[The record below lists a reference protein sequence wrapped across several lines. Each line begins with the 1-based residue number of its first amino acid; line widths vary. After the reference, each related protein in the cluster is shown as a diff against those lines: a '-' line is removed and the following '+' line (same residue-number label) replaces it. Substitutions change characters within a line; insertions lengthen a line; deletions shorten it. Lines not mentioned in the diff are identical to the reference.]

1 MLNIHCGKTYLQVC
15 LIFMLLLGAITNKVT
30 AGEQVKVMIVTGVD
44 YPGHPWRTQAV
55 ELRKALGAS
64 KKIDV
69 RLVEDIEVLSTN
81 LIFDYDVLLL
91 NFKNYDPLK
100 REEAAKNNL
109 LRYISEGG
117 GIMCFHFTGG
127 AFEGWSDFH
136 RVAGRVWNPQAR
148 GHDPYQEFTV
158 RVQQKDHPIMQGVSD
173 FKITDELYTCLE
185 GKKEIEVLADAVSSV
200 DGKSYP
206 MVFTFSEGKG
216 RGFYTALG
224 HDAKAFLA
232 PELTTILQNAALW
245 CAAGSDT
252 DAAADSASASDSS
265 RVKEIE
271 KSLEPGEKLLA
282 YLDCGG
288 DTKLENTLKITV
300 LGEPKTYRFGE
311 DAPVPGVPVSQQ
323 TIFYDKDNVGFLFE
337 GLDRAKKYRLHLTWW
352 DYDAGGRAQSLIVR
366 SPDENQIRILRPGK
380 SLPNFTKNAMLPE
393 TVSLPLPMA
402 FVRDGK
408 LRLDVKMDAGPN
420 ALISE
425 IWITEMP

>member
-1 MLNIHCGKTYLQVC
+1 MRKNTFLRKYLLVC
-15 LIFMLLLGAITNKVT
+15 SVLLLAVLAMAQNSP
-30 AGEQVKVMIVTGVD
+30 AAEPVKVMIVTGVD

-55 ELRKALGAS
+55 ELRKALTAS

-69 RLVEDIEVLSTN
+69 RLVEDIEVLGTN

-109 LRYISEGG
+109 LRYVTEGG

-127 AFEGWSDFH
+127 AFEGWADFQ

-148 GHDPYQEFTV
+148 GHDPYQQFAV

-185 GKKEIEVLADAVSSV
+185 GEKEINVLADAVSSV

-216 RGFYTALG
+216 RCFYTPLG
-224 HDAKAFLA
+224 HDGKAFLA

-245 CAAGSDT
+245 CAAGKDVEAT
-252 DAAADSASASDSS
+252 GDSASASDSS

-288 DTKLENTLKITV
+288 DEKLENTLKITA

-323 TIFYDKDNVGFLFE
+323 TVLYDKDSVGFLFE

-366 SPDENQIRILRPGK
+366 SPDESQIRILRPGK
-380 SLPNFTKNAMLPE
+380 SLPDFTKNAMLPE
-393 TVSLPLPMA
+393 TVSLALPMA

-420 ALISE
+420 ALVSE
-425 IWITEMP
+425 IWITETP